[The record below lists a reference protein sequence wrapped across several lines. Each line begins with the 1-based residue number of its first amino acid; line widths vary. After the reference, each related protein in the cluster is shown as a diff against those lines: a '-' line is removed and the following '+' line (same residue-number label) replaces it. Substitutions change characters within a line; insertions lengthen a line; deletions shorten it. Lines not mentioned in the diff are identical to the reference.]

1 MVSSTYSSTLDWTTP
16 TSPTRMGREIILSWQ
31 RWPSATSHRWPPPS
45 TTVPK
50 SESTRA
56 SIRPSYSNI
65 HSKMKPFRD
74 PSPLVNYQYEYH
86 VQYFQFKEIEE
97 DTTTTTIK
105 NIIEKK
111 KKLRKKERKKEN
123 EMKENLEMDFMSVV
137 LISSAVRVRP

>member
-1 MVSSTYSSTLDWTTP
+1 
-16 TSPTRMGREIILSWQ
+16 
-31 RWPSATSHRWPPPS
+31 
-45 TTVPK
+45 
-50 SESTRA
+50 
-56 SIRPSYSNI
+56 
-65 HSKMKPFRD
+65 MKPFRD